1 MDAHRRPER
10 SDNAAEM
17 KLAIVSHHL
26 GETNRNLAAVRI
38 EGVEVQVMAPD
49 RALGLLGAG
58 DVALARLDV
67 RETLDGIEEGL
78 STLSQLEDSGVRV
91 LNAPGVLLSAHDKL
105 LTAKALERNGLP
117 HPETEAIG
125 PGMTPTLRPPL
136 VLKPRFGS
144 WGQDVVLCRNCA
156 ELERWLTELETRP
169 WFRTHGALAQQ
180 LIRPL
185 GHDLRVIVSAGRT
198 VGAIKRVAAPGE
210 WRTNLALGGRRVPFG
225 PPPAAIKLAE
235 AAARSIGADLV
246 GVDLLPT
253 GPGRFSVLEL
263 NGAVDFGHE
272 YSLGRDVFAAALGA
286 LAQSFASGSFR
297 WGRTNVSVARA
308 DSSAGQSRG

>member
-1 MDAHRRPER
+1 
-10 SDNAAEM
+10 M
-17 KLAIVSHHL
+17 KLAIVSQHA
-26 GETNRNLAAVRI
+26 GETNTNLAAVHI
-38 EGVEVQVMAPD
+38 DGVEVQLVPPD
-49 RALGLLGAG
+49 RALGLLGPG
-58 DVALARLDV
+58 DAALARLDV
-67 RETLDGIEEGL
+67 RETLDGIEEGV
-78 STLSQLEDSGVRV
+78 STLSQLEERGVTV
-91 LNAPGVLLSAHDKL
+91 LNPPGVLLSAHDKL
-105 LTAKALERNGLP
+105 LTARALERNRLP
-117 HPETEAIG
+117 HPETEVVG
-125 PGMTPTLRPPL
+125 PGATPALSLPL

-144 WGQDVVLCRNCA
+144 WGQDVVLCRNQA

-169 WFRTHGALAQQ
+169 WFRTHGALAQE

-210 WRTNLALGGRRVPFG
+210 WRTNLALGGRRVPFS
-225 PPPAAIKLAE
+225 PPPAAIKLAQ

-272 YSLGRDVFAAALGA
+272 YSLGPDVFTAAIGA

>member
-1 MDAHRRPER
+1 
-10 SDNAAEM
+10 M
-17 KLAIVSHHL
+17 KLAIVSQHA
-26 GETNRNLAAVRI
+26 GETNTNLAAVHI
-38 EGVEVQVMAPD
+38 DGVEVQLVPPD
-49 RALGLLGAG
+49 RALGLLGPG
-58 DVALARLDV
+58 DAALARLDV
-67 RETLDGIEEGL
+67 RETLDGIEEGV
-78 STLSQLEDSGVRV
+78 STLSQLEERGVTV
-91 LNAPGVLLSAHDKL
+91 LNPPGVLLSAHDKL
-105 LTAKALERNGLP
+105 LTARALERNGLP
-117 HPETEAIG
+117 HPETEVIG
-125 PGMTPTLRPPL
+125 PGVTPTLPPPL

-144 WGQDVVLCRNCA
+144 WGQDVVLCRNQA

-169 WFRTHGALAQQ
+169 WFRTHGALAQE

-210 WRTNLALGGRRVPFG
+210 WRTNLALGGRRVPFS
-225 PPPAAIKLAE
+225 PPPAAIKLAQ

-272 YSLGRDVFAAALGA
+272 YSLGPDVFTAAIGA